1 MPKDMEIR
9 AFPLLA
15 SSLGN
20 TVQII
25 PEERMK
31 SKRDYPREK
40 DGGTEV
46 LKWLDQDCPADMLN
60 S

>member
-46 LKWLDQDCPADMLN
+46 LK
-60 S
+60 